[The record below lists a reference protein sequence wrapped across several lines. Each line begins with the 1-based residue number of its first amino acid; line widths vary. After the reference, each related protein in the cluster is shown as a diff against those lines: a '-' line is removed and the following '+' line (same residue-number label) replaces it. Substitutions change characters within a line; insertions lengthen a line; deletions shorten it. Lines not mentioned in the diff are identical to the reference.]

1 MNKYLKQLLDALAAK
16 NLELQG
22 HMTKSLDAGQTP
34 DEDTEKSI
42 QAVEAEIEQI
52 EKNIARVKKQ
62 IAAAEH
68 AAKTATPVAGQSEDD
83 AKKSA
88 TGETD
93 SEDKQSKIEVV
104 KLAKGIGFAQY
115 ARAKLCSQ
123 LAAKNGNFVSPVDM
137 AKQMGFGDE
146 VQDLVTKATLGT
158 TTDVGFASALVQE
171 NRLVGEFVEM
181 LRAATVFE
189 QLNGFRA
196 VPFNSKIPSQL
207 TGGTA
212 TWVGEGEAK
221 PLTNPTYG
229 EVEIKEHKLAAITV
243 YTQELMRRSDPAVDV
258 LVRDDLIEASKTLI
272 DNTFLD
278 AVAASTTRPAGVLN
292 GVTATPN
299 TGTTAA
305 AYEADLLSLIN
316 TFVAANLSLDGA
328 YLLMSETRAAQISLL
343 RDALGNSYFAG
354 MALRGTRTL
363 MGIPVITSQAVGDKI
378 ILVKTSEILLA
389 QDGGVDVSYSDQ
401 ATLVDGATTHHL
413 WQENKFAVRV
423 EKFITWAKRRPI
435 AAAFLDY
442 TPTGG

>member
-16 NLELQG
+16 NKELEG

-34 DEDTEKSI
+34 DDETEKAI
-42 QAVEAEIEQI
+42 QAVEADIAAI
-52 EKNIARVKKQ
+52 EKNIERVKKQ
-62 IAAAEH
+62 IAAAAE
-68 AAKTATPVAGQSEDD
+68 AAKTATPVAGEDHKQ

-88 TGETD
+88 EGNPNP
-93 SEDKQSKIEVV
+93 EDKQSKIEMV

-212 TWVGEGEAK
+212 AWVGEGTAK
-221 PLTNPTYG
+221 PLANPTYG

-278 AVAASTTRPAGVLN
+278 VAAASTTRPAGILN
-292 GVTATPN
+292 GVTVTPN
-299 TGTTAA
+299 TGTT
-305 AYEADLLSLIN
+305 
-316 TFVAANLSLDGA
+316 
-328 YLLMSETRAAQISLL
+328 
-343 RDALGNSYFAG
+343 
-354 MALRGTRTL
+354 
-363 MGIPVITSQAVGDKI
+363 
-378 ILVKTSEILLA
+378 
-389 QDGGVDVSYSDQ
+389 VS
-401 ATLVDGATTHHL
+401 
-413 WQENKFAVRV
+413 
-423 EKFITWAKRRPI
+423 
-435 AAAFLDY
+435 
-442 TPTGG
+442 